1 MNKNLL
7 PEVKFGR
14 LWTPISRI
22 WSRHWS
28 NVSSMY
34 HNHSAILGYAST
46 SGSCARALSQRSL
59 SKKVLSR
66 TPRLRSCS
74 VPYNYVVHNNETLI
88 ELSIDSMSI
97 VPKMRS
103 YIQVRCQA
111 MRSLVKAGSAC
122 CHWSLAFRSP
132 AHFQVSYSK
141 ALPNIN
147 IQVAFLYNR
156 VLRIRY
162 SNESYSFRY

>member
-1 MNKNLL
+1 MDENLL
-7 PEVKFGR
+7 PDVKFGR
-14 LWTPISRI
+14 LWTPISRVLWI

-46 SGSCARALSQRSL
+46 SGSSARA
-59 SKKVLSR
+59 
-66 TPRLRSCS
+66 LRSCS
-74 VPYNYVVHNNETLI
+74 VLYNCLVHNNENLI
-88 ELSIDSMSI
+88 HLSIDSMSI
-97 VPKMRS
+97 VPKIRS
-103 YIQVRCQA
+103 YIQVRWQA
-111 MRSLVKAGSAC
+111 IRSIAKAGSAC
-122 CHWSLAFRSP
+122 CHWCLAFRSP
-132 AHFQVSYSK
+132 AHFQVSYFN